1 MSRSF
6 VCMCAKTLQSCLT
19 FCHPMDCSL
28 PDSSIHG
35 ILQARVLEWAA
46 IFLLQGIFLTQGSNL
61 RLLGLLNWQADSL
74 PLVPPGKLEGVLHLF
89 SSRSFMVIDLIFKYL
104 IHFLLIFVSGKISGS
119 SFFLHVKFN
128 YPNTIYWFAYPD
140 PVSFYMW
147 NSIIPTPFI
156 DLPVFHWEFLHL
168 YSLGILVYTFLS

>member
-1 MSRSF
+1 
-6 VCMCAKTLQSCLT
+6 MCAKTLQSCLT

-74 PLVPPGKLEGVLHLF
+74 PLVPPGKLEGVLLLF

-128 YPNTIYWFAYPD
+128 YPNTIY
-140 PVSFYMW
+140 
-147 NSIIPTPFI
+147 
-156 DLPVFHWEFLHL
+156 
-168 YSLGILVYTFLS
+168 